1 MGKYHCLFLDRWQF
15 QSSFSLD
22 NSMYQYNVLFYFP
35 LHLSTVSNSLDLTEA
50 DSDFDRSSKWF
61 IEPILL
67 LYKFKLAI
75 GKNSVRKYKTESE
88 IMKEF

>member
-1 MGKYHCLFLDRWQF
+1 
-15 QSSFSLD
+15 
-22 NSMYQYNVLFYFP
+22 MYQYNVLFYFP

-88 IMKEF
+88 IMKEFWAYNYSPAPWNE

>member
-1 MGKYHCLFLDRWQF
+1 M
-15 QSSFSLD
+15 
-22 NSMYQYNVLFYFP
+22 
-35 LHLSTVSNSLDLTEA
+35 TEV
-50 DSDFDRSSKWF
+50 DSDFDQSSKWF

-88 IMKEF
+88 IMKEFWAYNYSPAPWNE

>member
-1 MGKYHCLFLDRWQF
+1 M
-15 QSSFSLD
+15 
-22 NSMYQYNVLFYFP
+22 
-35 LHLSTVSNSLDLTEA
+35 TEV

-61 IEPILL
+61 IEPI

-88 IMKEF
+88 IMKEFWAYNFSPAPWNE

>member
-1 MGKYHCLFLDRWQF
+1 M
-15 QSSFSLD
+15 
-22 NSMYQYNVLFYFP
+22 
-35 LHLSTVSNSLDLTEA
+35 TEV

-88 IMKEF
+88 IMKEFWAYNYSPAPWNE

>member
-1 MGKYHCLFLDRWQF
+1 M
-15 QSSFSLD
+15 
-22 NSMYQYNVLFYFP
+22 
-35 LHLSTVSNSLDLTEA
+35 TEV

-61 IEPILL
+61 IEPV

-88 IMKEF
+88 IMKEFWAYNFSPAPWNE

>member
-1 MGKYHCLFLDRWQF
+1 M
-15 QSSFSLD
+15 
-22 NSMYQYNVLFYFP
+22 
-35 LHLSTVSNSLDLTEA
+35 TEV

-61 IEPILL
+61 IEPNLF

-88 IMKEF
+88 IMKEFWAYNYSPAPWNE

>member
-1 MGKYHCLFLDRWQF
+1 MGKYHYLFPDKWQF

-22 NSMYQYNVLFYFP
+22 NRTHQYNILFY
-35 LHLSTVSNSLDLTEA
+35 LLLNLSTVLNSLDLTEV
-50 DSDFDRSSKWF
+50 DSDFDRYSKWF

-75 GKNSVRKYKTESE
+75 GKNSVRKYKAESE